1 MDLSG
6 VVLSSPASYPLAPT
20 LSICAG
26 AQFGGKAEP
35 GGVDWAPAKK
45 TGIPCIATVERNATT
60 SDINSKR
67 VYFFIDIS
75 PPLRQDAFVMLN
87 QFLQVIVHYL
97 YSF

>member
-35 GGVDWAPAKK
+35 GGAD
-45 TGIPCIATVERNATT
+45 
-60 SDINSKR
+60 
-67 VYFFIDIS
+67 
-75 PPLRQDAFVMLN
+75 
-87 QFLQVIVHYL
+87 
-97 YSF
+97 